1 MYLRPVFTET
11 DDERI
16 HGLIEA
22 NPFGVLITH
31 SARGLEASH
40 IPFLLTRVAGGFV
53 LSGHLAAAN
62 AQCALLD
69 GGEALAVFGGPHAYI
84 APSWYETQPAVPT
97 WDYAAVHVAGTL
109 HPVTDRANMARDL
122 QGLAADDPGGFSVGA
137 MAPSYRNT
145 MMDGIRAFTLVPTT
159 VQAQWKMSQN
169 RSQQDRVQVAEA
181 LRNQGEAS
189 SAEVATLIEA
199 TLPGRLGP
207 AAK

>member
-84 APSWYETQPAVPT
+84 SPGWYATQPSVPT
-97 WDYAAVHVAGTL
+97 WDYAAVHVSGILQT
-109 HPVTDRANMARDL
+109 VTDRAAMRRDL
-122 QGLAADDPGGFSVGA
+122 QGMAADDPNGFSVDA
-137 MAPSYRNT
+137 MPNDYRDR
-145 MMDGIRAFTLVPTT
+145 MLAGIRAFTLRPTS

-169 RSQQDRVQVAEA
+169 RSIADRERVAAA
-181 LRNQGEAS
+181 LQAQS
-189 SAEVATLIEA
+189 DPAAAEVAALITR
-199 TLPGRLGP
+199 TLPN
-207 AAK
+207 